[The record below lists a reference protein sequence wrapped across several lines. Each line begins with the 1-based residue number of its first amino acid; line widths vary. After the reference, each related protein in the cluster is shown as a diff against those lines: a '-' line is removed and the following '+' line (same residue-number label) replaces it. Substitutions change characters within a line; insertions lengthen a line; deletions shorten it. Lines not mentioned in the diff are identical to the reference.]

1 MGNGGGVPA
10 SAHGVT
16 DCRQTATR
24 RIHRRRLHC
33 ERVGRARA
41 RHCGCG
47 KIRSP
52 TSGGEIYSWPR
63 ADHWNSRRSSAADS
77 RNHSQRRFLRF
88 HKQISISQSASW
100 RRRAARLS
108 GENRS
113 EENEADSGPSC
124 ARASRTGLA
133 GLFARRCDFVRKR
146 RAVRAGSEHDSGNDR
161 SEFVTG
167 SGRGRWN
174 QLCRSLR
181 AHHRTLARQ
190 DEERRPMKR
199 QNRSRA
205 RNRRVSNRRQRRQ
218 QHLLDVKV
226 RSRTATQ
233 HRNRRV
239 LVFVSQFGLVIGL
252 CVALYFGVREGA
264 RKLFFENPDY
274 QLSTIEVQTDG
285 TLQREQILK
294 VADLREGENIFNVNL
309 GRVHDRLQQ
318 LPQIDD
324 VQVER
329 KLPAEID
336 IHVVERKPVAWITDE
351 KQMADPFASDAAFL
365 VDGRGVLMKEKK
377 LLPEYLGLPLIS
389 GCASESLEPG
399 KTVESFEAKA
409 ALELLRLSTRSF
421 MQTRFQVREIDVS
434 KGYCLIVTD
443 KNHTR
448 VTFGFDN
455 LDIQLQRLEQFLIY
469 SDDSKRELA
478 TVNLLAQRNIP
489 VTFTKPATEVI
500 NETIKPAE
508 APRIMKAI
516 PVHAPEKTKTAPS
529 PTQSRVNPSPTP
541 VRRA

>member
-1 MGNGGGVPA
+1 M
-10 SAHGVT
+10 
-16 DCRQTATR
+16 
-24 RIHRRRLHC
+24 
-33 ERVGRARA
+33 
-41 RHCGCG
+41 
-47 KIRSP
+47 
-52 TSGGEIYSWPR
+52 
-63 ADHWNSRRSSAADS
+63 
-77 RNHSQRRFLRF
+77 RRFQ
-88 HKQISISQSASW
+88 KQPRPRNQ
-100 RRRAARLS
+100 RLS
-108 GENRS
+108 N
-113 EENEADSGPSC
+113 
-124 ARASRTGLA
+124 
-133 GLFARRCDFVRKR
+133 V
-146 RAVRAGSEHDSGNDR
+146 
-161 SEFVTG
+161 
-167 SGRGRWN
+167 
-174 QLCRSLR
+174 
-181 AHHRTLARQ
+181 
-190 DEERRPMKR
+190 
-199 QNRSRA
+199 
-205 RNRRVSNRRQRRQ
+205 RQRRQ

-233 HRNRRV
+233 YRNRRV
-239 LVFVSQFGLVIGL
+239 LVLLSK
-252 CVALYFGVREGA
+252 VALVLALCLGIYFGARAGA
-264 RKLFFENPDY
+264 KRFFLENPDY
-274 QLSTIEVQTDG
+274 QLSRIEVQTDG
-285 TLQREQILK
+285 TLQREQILQT
-294 VADLREGENIFNVNL
+294 ADVHEGENIFAVNL
-309 GRVHDRLQQ
+309 ARAHDQLQQ
-318 LPQIDD
+318 LPQVDE
-324 VQVER
+324 VQIVR

-336 IHVVERKPVAWITDE
+336 IKVIERKPIAWITGE
-351 KQMADPFASDAAFL
+351 KQIADPFASDAAFL

-541 VRRA
+541 VRRAVPLQPFKKN